1 MQDAMNIKHAS
12 RLLMN
17 VVLHELDVFTLSICK
32 KRRVQ
37 YGWFADD
44 CTIGTTVNSDSLAF
58 HIITQFGQFIK
69 TELGGLSFQVKLIKK
84 AGCILG
90 ANL

>member
-1 MQDAMNIKHAS
+1 MQDAINIKHAS
-12 RLLMN
+12 PLLMN

-32 KRRVQ
+32 KRRLQCGQFV
-37 YGWFADD
+37 DD
-44 CTIGTTVNSDSLAF
+44 CTIGIGVNSDSLVLD
-58 HIITQFGQFIK
+58 IIPQFRKFIK
-69 TELGGLSFQVKLIKK
+69 TQLGRLSFQVKLIKK